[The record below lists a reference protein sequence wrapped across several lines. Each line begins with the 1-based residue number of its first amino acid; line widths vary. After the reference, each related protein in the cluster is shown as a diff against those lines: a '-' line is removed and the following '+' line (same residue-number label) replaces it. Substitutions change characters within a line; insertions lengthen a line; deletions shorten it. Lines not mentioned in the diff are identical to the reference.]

1 MLNRWVLVV
10 DRDYRTVKL
19 GRPFGDE
26 DSNRHVMAVRVS
38 DRLIAAL
45 KRRSKD
51 GESWQRAGRRILAR
65 ALLTTHG
72 ER

>member
-1 MLNRWVLVV
+1 MT

-26 DSNRHVMAVRVS
+26 DSKRNVMAVRVS
-38 DRLIAAL
+38 DRLMVAL
-45 KRRSKD
+45 KRRRRE
-51 GESWQRAGRRILAR
+51 GESWQRAGRRILSR
-65 ALLTTHG
+65 TILTPHG